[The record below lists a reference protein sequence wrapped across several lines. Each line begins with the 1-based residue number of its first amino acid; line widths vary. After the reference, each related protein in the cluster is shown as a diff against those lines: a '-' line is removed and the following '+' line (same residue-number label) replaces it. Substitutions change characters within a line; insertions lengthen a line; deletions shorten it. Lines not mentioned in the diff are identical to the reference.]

1 MGLFSLFITCWN
13 STPVISHPSSNCCKC
28 TQRAHENRHQC
39 WQKHNKASLLTC
51 QRDLF
56 FKNLNSK
63 NTNLG
68 ALCSRKPSVCFN
80 SPPIVAK
87 RLISTCK
94 DFWAP
99 SVPKSPGLHSPR
111 LLETMHLVPRAAG
124 DGGGYLHVS
133 CFLRKACKSYCIDKN
148 HLLCYSGAAEGIILK
163 AETETRKHQPSP
175 AGEPS
180 PWLLS
185 GS

>member
-1 MGLFSLFITCWN
+1 MYTACSWKQ
-13 STPVISHPSSNCCKC
+13 TPVL
-28 TQRAHENRHQC
+28 A
-39 WQKHNKASLLTC
+39 KHNKASLLTC

-68 ALCSRKPSVCFN
+68 ALCSLKPSVCFN
-80 SPPIVAK
+80 SSRIVAK
-87 RLISTCK
+87 RLVSTCK

-99 SVPKSPGLHSPR
+99 SAPTSPGLHGPR
-111 LLETMHLVPRAAG
+111 LQETMHLVPRAAG